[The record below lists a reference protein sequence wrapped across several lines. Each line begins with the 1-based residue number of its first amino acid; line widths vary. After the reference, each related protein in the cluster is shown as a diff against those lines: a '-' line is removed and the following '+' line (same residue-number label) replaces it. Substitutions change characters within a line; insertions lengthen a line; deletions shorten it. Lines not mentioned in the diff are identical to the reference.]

1 MRSDGSPNSTPMA
14 AEKKPDTRIQTMM
27 FTPGKRRH
35 QLVAGIGPDAH
46 EGAGAEREQARI
58 AGEDVEADGGERE
71 DQERDHHRLEQE
83 AVAEE
88 GEGIGGEDDDGEPDP
103 VLAQR
108 EHRHVGGVAGLELAG
123 LAVEH

>member
-1 MRSDGSPNSTPMA
+1 MRSDGRPNRAPTA
-14 AEKKPDTRIQTMM
+14 AEKKPEHEDPDDHVHAR
-27 FTPGKRRH
+27 KRRH
-35 QLVAGIGPDAH
+35 QLVAGIGAHAH

-88 GEGIGGEDDDGEPDP
+88 GR
-103 VLAQR
+103 A
-108 EHRHVGGVAGLELAG
+108 
-123 LAVEH
+123 